1 MSSAFD
7 ISTEQGQLV
16 IRVHPPGSDRETLEA
31 VLDFLELEAL
41 RKRSA
46 LEEDRAETLARDVKE
61 ASWQRVRPLFE
72 AGEQRA

>member
-16 IRVHPPGSDRETLEA
+16 IRVHPPGPDRETLAA

-46 LEEDRAETLARDVKE
+46 LGEEQADALADDVKE
-61 ASWQRVRPLFE
+61 AAWQRVRPLFE

>member
-7 ISTEQGQLV
+7 VSTEQEQLV
-16 IRVHPPGSDRETLEA
+16 IRVHPPGADRETLEA

-46 LEEDRAETLARDVKE
+46 LGEDQAAALAREVKG
-61 ASWQRVRPLFE
+61 AAWQRVRPLFG